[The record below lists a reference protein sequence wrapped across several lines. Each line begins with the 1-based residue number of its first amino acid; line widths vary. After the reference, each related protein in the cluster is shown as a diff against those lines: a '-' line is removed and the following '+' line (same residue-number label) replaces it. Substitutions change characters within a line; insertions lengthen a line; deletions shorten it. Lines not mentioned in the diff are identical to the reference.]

1 METRVRP
8 ARKRTKKQF
17 LVDEKGRRTAVVLP
31 IEEYERLRELDEDIA
46 DLRAADE
53 ARAEDGEDV
62 SLEEFEAQLRAEGK
76 PA

>member
-1 METRVRP
+1 METEVEP
-8 ARKRTKKQF
+8 ARRRTKKQF

-31 IEEYERLRELDEDIA
+31 IEEYERLRELDEDMA

-53 ARAEDGEDV
+53 ARAEEGEDV
-62 SLEEFEAQLRAEGK
+62 PLEEFEAQLRAEGK

>member
-53 ARAEDGEDV
+53 ARAEGGE
-62 SLEEFEAQLRAEGK
+62 SIPLEEFEAQLRAEGK
-76 PA
+76 LA

>member
-1 METRVRP
+1 M
-8 ARKRTKKQF
+8 
-17 LVDEKGRRTAVVLP
+17 DEKGRRTAVVLP

-62 SLEEFEAQLRAEGK
+62 SLDEFEDQLRAEGK
-76 PA
+76 LA